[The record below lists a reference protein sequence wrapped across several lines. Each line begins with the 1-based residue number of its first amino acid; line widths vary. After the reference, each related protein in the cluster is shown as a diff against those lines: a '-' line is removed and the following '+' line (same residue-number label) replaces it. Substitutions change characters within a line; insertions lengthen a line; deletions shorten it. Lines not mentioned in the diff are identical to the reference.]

1 MMDKYKAVLMRTDC
15 QGNTKLINTIAFA
28 WGHTSGLYFKYVD
41 LDNYDY
47 QVVSIKK
54 VQGKK

>member
-1 MMDKYKAVLMRTDC
+1 MDKYKAVLMRTDR